1 MPDISQLWTSIVSN
15 PLIQLSVRLAGL
27 YILAIYLAM
36 VFWTVRDAQQRTEN
50 QLLPY
55 LAGLMVVILNI
66 FGLFLY
72 LIVRPKETLG
82 EAYERQLAEESLLAE
97 AEQRVVC
104 PTCKERVQEDYIL
117 CPTCRTRL
125 ERLVQFAS
133 ALLLAY
139 GTSYGPRPNNL
150 VFVSGV
156 ALTTLMTIAI
166 FSRERNSLR
175 AVWPAVSRSS
185 YLLDRRAIGVR
196 QLELTGRGLCRG
208 GLAGDN
214 DRGDR
219 SCLRRRRRGGRRLEA
234 LLRNHGVVQRSPIS
248 RVRAHPRVA
257 RVHASTRAS
266 RRARRVVAFG

>member
-1 MPDISQLWTSIVSN
+1 MPDLSQLWTSIVSN

-104 PTCKERVQEDYIL
+104 PTCKERVQEEFIL
-117 CPTCRTRL
+117 CPTCRTRIRPEWNICPFCAKDFD
-125 ERLVQFAS
+125 ERDWTVH
-133 ALLLAY
+133 
-139 GTSYGPRPNNL
+139 P
-150 VFVSGV
+150 
-156 ALTTLMTIAI
+156 
-166 FSRERNSLR
+166 
-175 AVWPAVSRSS
+175 
-185 YLLDRRAIGVR
+185 
-196 QLELTGRGLCRG
+196 G
-208 GLAGDN
+208 GKAEG
-214 DRGDR
+214 
-219 SCLRRRRRGGRRLEA
+219 E
-234 LLRNHGVVQRSPIS
+234 
-248 RVRAHPRVA
+248 RAH
-257 RVHASTRAS
+257 S
-266 RRARRVVAFG
+266 